1 MKVNPFSV
9 PPFFLLTSD
18 TFPAF
23 PSEVPLKALDLR
35 HFLRISVGGAPRKPW
50 TSDTFPAFL
59 SEVPFESLGPPTLF
73 RHFCRRY
80 PSKVLDLRH
89 FSGLSVGGGHKASR
103 ASPLGRARA
112 ACFECSALVPAEHG
126 AVGRESLLL
135 YWMEIWKQHWPWSA
149 NTPADHYFVLGRTI
163 AGQNQGRRFKAF
175 SANETQRVRTECFVR
190 MLIFRQ

>member
-1 MKVNPFSV
+1 M
-9 PPFFLLTSD
+9 L
-18 TFPAF
+18 A
-23 PSEVPLKALDLR
+23 
-35 HFLRISVGGAPRKPW
+35 
-50 TSDTFPAFL
+50 
-59 SEVPFESLGPPTLF
+59 
-73 RHFCRRY
+73 
-80 PSKVLDLRH
+80 VLDLRH
-89 FSGLSVGGGHKASR
+89 FSRVSVGGGHKASR

-149 NTPADHYFVLGRTI
+149 NTPADHYLVLRRAI

-190 MLIFRQ
+190 QLIFVQELNLCANADFGTRDEFLTGSGLCSRSEPLCGC